1 MRDYIGDEVAKSPIH
16 RLFVEGE
23 EDIALE
29 YLVSSHKEGFKIIG
43 IDMDSGEEMPG
54 MPEELMDTIYKS
66 FMASMYGVNI
76 ITIANMWKVQS
87 TFMDKYCDPLMKY
100 LQYTNSK
107 VEYYEFVPN
116 SIAIPYM
123 AKASQSGEFSPLDRW
138 DPMKKWESMYV
149 EDKRANLVSPFNI
162 FVNAKI
168 IFSDPPE
175 AFLEAAVP
183 NPVQR
188 EELKQL
194 AKERNSDIKLVY
206 SLLPNDNFNKILNVI
221 DLVHRYI

>member
-1 MRDYIGDEVAKSPIH
+1 MREYIGDEVSKSPIH
-16 RLFVEGE
+16 RLFTDGE

-29 YLVSSHKEGFKIIG
+29 YLISSHKEGFKIIG
-43 IDMDSGEEMPG
+43 ISEEDGEMG
-54 MPEELMDTIYKS
+54 AMPEEFIDTIYKS

-76 ITIANMWKVQS
+76 VTIANMWKVQT
-87 TFMDKYCDPLMKY
+87 TFIDKYQPLLMEY

-123 AKASQSGEFSPLDRW
+123 AKASSMGIYMPQAHW
-138 DPMKKWESMYV
+138 DPTVKWKTPYVSDKK
-149 EDKRANLVSPFNI
+149 ANLVSPFNI
-162 FVNAKI
+162 FINSKLVI
-168 IFSDPPE
+168 TDPPE

-183 NPVQR
+183 NDAQR
-188 EELKQL
+188 ELLKRTAAEKKSSVKIL
-194 AKERNSDIKLVY
+194 Y